1 MRLRVDNPDASQVID
16 RRGGPGGRVAIG
28 GGLGLIGLIAAIL
41 FSVLSG
47 GDGSSF
53 DINSSLNQLP
63 DQAQQGSPLPKTAAQ
78 EAERK
83 NIETIVN
90 HVQQT
95 WTDIFAA
102 TGKQYEKAQLV
113 LFEDAVST
121 GCGQA
126 TSAVGPFYCPTDHL
140 VYLDLGFFQELQTKF
155 GAPGDFAQAYVI
167 AHEFGHHVQ
176 SLLGVEPQVRQQQQA
191 HPDQANE
198 YSVRMELQADCFAGV
213 WGHVAYQG
221 EQLDPGDLEEG
232 LTAAAAVGDDRLQKQ
247 ATGRVNQETW
257 THGSSAQRDAWF
269 KKGFDSG
276 DPQDCDTFSGKL

>member
-16 RRGGPGGRVAIG
+16 RRGVPGGGVAIG
-28 GGLGLIGLIAAIL
+28 GGLGILGLIAAIL
-41 FSVLSG
+41 FNVLTGGNGSG
-47 GDGSSF
+47 F
-53 DINSSLNQLP
+53 DVNSGLNQFP

-95 WTDIFAA
+95 WTDLFAA
-102 TGKQYEKAQLV
+102 SGKQYQKAQLV
-113 LFEDAVST
+113 LFTDAVST

-126 TSAVGPFYCPTDHL
+126 TSAVGPFYCPEDHL
-140 VYLDLGFFQELQTKF
+140 VYLDLGFFQDLQTKF

-176 SLLGVEPQVRQQQQA
+176 SLLGIEPQVREQQQA

-198 YSVRMELQADCFAGV
+198 YSIRMELQADCFAGV
-213 WGHVAYQG
+213 WGHAAYAG
-221 EQLDPGDLEEG
+221 EQLDPGDVEEG
-232 LTAAAAVGDDRLQKQ
+232 LTAAASVGDDRLQKQ

-276 DPQDCDTFSGKL
+276 DPQDCDTFSGKA

>member
-16 RRGGPGGRVAIG
+16 RRGVPGGRVAVG
-28 GGLGLIGLIAAIL
+28 GGLGVIGLIAAIL
-41 FSVLSG
+41 FNVLTG
-47 GDGSSF
+47 GDGSGF
-53 DINSSLNQLP
+53 DVNSGLNQFP
-63 DQAQQGSPLPKTAAQ
+63 DQAQQGSPMPKTAAQ

-95 WTDIFAA
+95 WTDIFASS
-102 TGKQYEKAQLV
+102 GKQYQKAQLV
-113 LFEDAVST
+113 LFTDAVST
-121 GCGQA
+121 ACGQA
-126 TSAVGPFYCPTDHL
+126 TSAVGPFYCPADHL
-140 VYLDLGFFQELQTKF
+140 VYLDLGFFQDLQTKF

-176 SLLGVEPQVRQQQQA
+176 SLLGIEPQVREQQQA
-191 HPDQANE
+191 HPDKTND

-213 WGHVAYQG
+213 WGHAAYAG
-221 EQLDPGDLEEG
+221 EQLDPGDVEEG
-232 LTAAAAVGDDRLQKQ
+232 LTAAASVGDDRLQKQ

-276 DPQDCDTFSGKL
+276 DPQVCDTFSGKA

>member
-16 RRGGPGGRVAIG
+16 RRGVPGGRVAVG
-28 GGLGLIGLIAAIL
+28 GGLGVIGLIAAIL
-41 FSVLSG
+41 FNVLTG
-47 GDGSSF
+47 GDGSGF
-53 DINSSLNQLP
+53 DVNSGLNQFP
-63 DQAQQGSPLPKTAAQ
+63 DQAQQGSPMPKTAAQ

-95 WTDIFAA
+95 WTDIFASS
-102 TGKQYEKAQLV
+102 GKQYQKAQLV
-113 LFEDAVST
+113 LFTDAVST
-121 GCGQA
+121 ACGQA
-126 TSAVGPFYCPTDHL
+126 TSAVGPFYCPADHL
-140 VYLDLGFFQELQTKF
+140 VYLDLGFFQDLQTKF

-167 AHEFGHHVQ
+167 AHEFGHHVE
-176 SLLGVEPQVRQQQQA
+176 SLLGIEPQVREQQQA
-191 HPDQANE
+191 HPDKTND

-213 WGHVAYQG
+213 WGHAAYAG
-221 EQLDPGDLEEG
+221 EQLDPGDVEEG
-232 LTAAAAVGDDRLQKQ
+232 LTAAASVGDDRLQKQ

-276 DPQDCDTFSGKL
+276 DPQVCDTFSGKA